1 MKSKLAQKQFLLKGK
16 VVQTFQI
23 SGEKI
28 AKIYIEPASID
39 ILVNADEEVNLGEI
53 ISFNVTIDDK
63 SLKSISN
70 SIKPL
75 PF

>member
-53 ISFNVTIDDK
+53 ISFNVSIDDK